1 MKENLTESKKN
12 ISIKINKWTK
22 KYCLLNSRKFCFTQE
37 KKKNFFSTNRKK
49 VMALLH
55 MSNTIKIPLKWRPY
69 LMFKAISSLRH
80 TENDSKRQ

>member
-1 MKENLTESKKN
+1 MDKK
-12 ISIKINKWTK
+12 I
-22 KYCLLNSRKFCFTQE
+22 LFVKFEEVLFHTR
-37 KKKNFFSTNRKK
+37 KKKKFFSTNRKK